1 MIKRHKLKYT
11 VGPAHLQDTSTPSD
25 INLPFEHSP
34 EERLKRYKASLDKMA
49 EKEGRNL
56 KSTKQVHKS
65 SQPKNE
71 RTVNPVRAP
80 PSKVEPEEPQF
91 KPPQVLVSPAKKEL
105 GESIA
110 TVRKNPKT
118 LSVAKIKELDGR
130 NLLMLKVRHRSIE
143 SSLREI
149 KKRRETL
156 EVQLKSKFIT
166 KKQYQE
172 EMAAL
177 VEQGRSLLVDKERVE
192 KEMARLKKK

>member
-25 INLPFEHSP
+25 INLPFEHTP

-56 KSTKQVHKS
+56 KSTKQVHKD

-71 RTVNPVRAP
+71 RTVNPVKAP
-80 PSKVEPEEPQF
+80 PKRIVVEDPQF
-91 KPPQVLVSPAKKEL
+91 KPPQVLVSPAKKEM

-110 TVRKNPKT
+110 TVRKAPRA
-118 LSVAKIKELDGR
+118 LSEAKIKELNGR
-130 NLLMLKVRHRSIE
+130 NLLMLRVRHRSID
-143 SSLREI
+143 SSLRDI

-156 EVQLKSKFIT
+156 EAQLKSKFID
-166 KKQYQE
+166 KKKYQE
-172 EMAAL
+172 EMSAL
-177 VEQGRSLLVDKERVE
+177 VAEGRSLLVEKERVE
-192 KEMARLKKK
+192 KEMKQLKRD

>member
-1 MIKRHKLKYT
+1 MPY
-11 VGPAHLQDTSTPSD
+11 
-25 INLPFEHSP
+25 EHSP
-34 EERLKRYKASLDKMA
+34 EDRLKRYKTSLDKMA
-49 EKEGRNL
+49 KEEGRNL
-56 KSTKQVHKS
+56 KSTKQVQKT
-65 SQPKNE
+65 SQPKNK
-71 RTVNPVRAP
+71 RTVNPVRP
-80 PSKVEPEEPQF
+80 PARKEEPNEPQF
-91 KPPQVLVSPAKKEL
+91 RPPQVLVSPAKKEL

-192 KEMARLKKK
+192 KEMAILKKK

>member
-1 MIKRHKLKYT
+1 MYK
-11 VGPAHLQDTSTPSD
+11 GTSTPQDASTLSD
-25 INLPFEHSP
+25 INLPYEHSP
-34 EERLKRYKASLDKMA
+34 EDRLKRYKASLDKMA

-56 KSTKQVHKS
+56 KSTKEVQKT

-80 PSKVEPEEPQF
+80 PRKIEAKEPQF

-110 TVRKNPKT
+110 TVRKAPKA
-118 LSVAKIKELDGR
+118 LSEAKIKELNGR
-130 NLLMLKVRHRSIE
+130 NLLMLRVRHRSID
-143 SSLREI
+143 SSLRDI

-156 EVQLKSKFIT
+156 EAQLKSKFID
-166 KKQYQE
+166 KKKYQE

-177 VEQGRSLLVDKERVE
+177 VAEGRKLLVEKERVE
-192 KEMARLKKK
+192 KEMKQLRRD